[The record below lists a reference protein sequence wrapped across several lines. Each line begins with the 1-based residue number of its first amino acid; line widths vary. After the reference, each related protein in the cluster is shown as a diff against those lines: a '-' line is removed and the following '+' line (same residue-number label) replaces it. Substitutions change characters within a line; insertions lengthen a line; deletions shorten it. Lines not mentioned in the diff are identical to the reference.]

1 MYRIISKKELNRLNE
16 TCKNYKEIAD
26 EYEKGFNEGNYTI
39 KSQADIIRNM
49 DTLIF
54 QMSQCLDWPSMR
66 PYFQSPLFLV
76 TNLALEYFAS
86 ATFSLCASTMSIP
99 FSTLALLVFLAV

>member
-49 DTLIF
+49 DILIF

-66 PYFQSPLFLV
+66 PYFQQL
-76 TNLALEYFAS
+76 
-86 ATFSLCASTMSIP
+86 MSDMENRRRAESNRI
-99 FSTLALLVFLAV
+99 TDIMREQLIEVYKGK